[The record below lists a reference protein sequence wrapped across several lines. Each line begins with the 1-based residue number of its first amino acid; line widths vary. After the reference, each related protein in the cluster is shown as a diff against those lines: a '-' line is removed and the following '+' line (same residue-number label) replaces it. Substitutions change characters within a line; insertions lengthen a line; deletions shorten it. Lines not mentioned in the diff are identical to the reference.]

1 MSEFQRYDD
10 GENVGVNPS
19 TAPSMQDIID
29 ARLTRRGFVGGL
41 AAFAA
46 STALTPPAAAQG
58 ARPRAASTLTFSEVA
73 HGYDERDH
81 VAPGYTAKVL
91 IRWGDPI
98 IAGAPAF
105 DIARQTRESQEK
117 QFGYNNDFMAFM
129 PLPRGSRS
137 STSGLLFVNH
147 EYTNQNLMF
156 AGISARADVST
167 LTREQCEVDIA
178 AHGLAVVEVRK
189 RRAGWEVV
197 ADSAYNRRLTLWST
211 PFRLSGPAAGHA
223 RLKTDA
229 DPSGTRV
236 LGTINNCAGGVTPW
250 GTCLSGEENFNGY
263 FHGDASRTPE
273 AANHRRYGVQ
283 TFRGTPWGRFFE
295 RWDVEKNPNEPNRFG
310 WVVEVDPYDPRAVP
324 VKRTA
329 LGRLKHEGATCIVS
343 RDGRVALYMGDDER
357 FEYVYR
363 FVTAGRF
370 NPTNMG
376 ANRDLLD
383 TGTLSVAKFADDGTL
398 KWLPLVHGQGPL
410 TAANGFASQ
419 ADVLIEARRA
429 ADALGATPM
438 DRPEDVEPN
447 PVSGRVYIV
456 CTYNERRAA
465 ADAPNPR
472 ERINGPNPRV
482 RNLTGHIVE
491 LIAPGGAGSQ
501 GDHTAETYRW
511 EIFLKGGN
519 PATADSGAQYGAG
532 VPSANGWL
540 AAPDNVAFDPK
551 GRIWITTDGM
561 PTQVQPAVA
570 DGLFAAD
577 TTGPGRGVTKHFYSV
592 PRGAEMCGPTF
603 TPDGKTLFVAVQHPG
618 EETDSTFE
626 QPSTRWPDFNAAL
639 PPRPAV
645 VVITKNDGGDIG
657 S

>member
-1 MSEFQRYDD
+1 MSEYQRYDD
-10 GENVGVNPS
+10 GENIGVNPS
-19 TAPSMQDIID
+19 TAPSMRDIID

-41 AAFAA
+41 AALAA
-46 STALTPPAAAQG
+46 STALTPPAAAQQA
-58 ARPRAASTLTFSEVA
+58 ARPRAASSLTFSEVP

-91 IRWGDPI
+91 LRWGDPI

-105 DIARQTRESQEK
+105 DVARQTRESQEK
-117 QFGYNNDFMAFM
+117 QFGYNNDFLAFM

-156 AGISARADVST
+156 AGIAARADVAG

-178 AHGLAVVEVRK
+178 AHGLSVVELRK
-189 RRAGWEVV
+189 GRNGWEAV

-329 LGRLKHEGATCIVS
+329 LGRLKHEGATAIVS
-343 RDGRVALYMGDDER
+343 RDGRVAIYMGDDER

-370 NPTNMG
+370 NATNLA

-383 TGTLSVAKFADDGTL
+383 SGTLSVARFAADGTMT
-398 KWLPLVHGQGPL
+398 WLPLVHGQGPL

-419 ADVLIEARRA
+419 ADVLIETRRA
-429 ADALGATPM
+429 ADLLGATPM

-447 PVSGRVYIV
+447 PVSGRVYIA

-465 ADAPNPR
+465 ADAANPR
-472 ERINGPNPRV
+472 ERVNGPNPRV

-491 LIAPGGAGSQ
+491 LIAPGGAGTQ
-501 GDHTAETYRW
+501 GDHTTETYRW
-511 EIFLKGGN
+511 EIFIKCGN
-519 PATADSGAQYGAG
+519 PATADAGAQYGAG
-532 VPSANGWL
+532 TSANGWL

-561 PTQVQPAVA
+561 PTQVQPGVA

-577 TTGPGRGVTKHFYSV
+577 TAGPGRGVTKHFYSV

-603 TPDGKTLFVAVQHPG
+603 TPDGKTLFVAVQHPA
-618 EETDSTFE
+618 EETDSNFE
-626 QPSTRWPDFNAAL
+626 QPSTRWPDFQPSL

-645 VVITKNDGGDIG
+645 VVITKNDGGEIG

>member
-10 GENVGVNPS
+10 GEDIGVNPS
-19 TAPSMQDIID
+19 TAPSMQAVID

-41 AAFAA
+41 AALAA
-46 STALTPPAAAQG
+46 STALTDPAAAQQG
-58 ARPRAASTLTFSEVA
+58 ARPRAASTLTFSEVP

-81 VAPGYTAKVL
+81 VAPGYTAKIL
-91 IRWGDPI
+91 LRWGDPI
-98 IAGAPAF
+98 IAGAPPF
-105 DIARQTRESQEK
+105 DVARQTRESQEK

-129 PLPRGSRS
+129 PLPKGSRS

-147 EYTNQNLMF
+147 EYCNQNLMF
-156 AGISARADVST
+156 AGISARADVSS

-178 AHGLAVVEVRK
+178 GHGLSVVEVRK
-189 RRAGWEVV
+189 GRSGWEFVG
-197 ADSAYNRRLTLWST
+197 DSAYNRRLTLWST
-211 PFRLSGPAAGHA
+211 PFPALRAGGGPCAPQDRRRPDRHA
-223 RLKTDA
+223 RARHDQQLRRRRDA
-229 DPSGTRV
+229 VGHLPVGRGELQRLLPWRRDPH
-236 LGTINNCAGGVTPW
+236 AGG
-250 GTCLSGEENFNGY
+250 GEP
-263 FHGDASRTPE
+263 SPL
-273 AANHRRYGVQ
+273 RRA
-283 TFRGTPWGRFFE
+283 
-295 RWDVEKNPNEPNRFG
+295 DL
-310 WVVEVDPYDPRAVP
+310 PRHAVGP
-324 VKRTA
+324 LLRA
-329 LGRLKHEGATCIVS
+329 LGRREEPQRAEPLRLGGRGRPLRPALGAGEAHRARPHQARGRHCIVS

-370 NPTNMG
+370 NPNNMA

-383 TGTLSVAKFADDGTL
+383 SGTLSVARFEADGTM

-429 ADALGATPM
+429 ADVLGATPM

-447 PVSGRVYIV
+447 PVSGRVYIA

-465 ADAPNPR
+465 TDAQNAR
-472 ERINGPNPRV
+472 ERVNGPNPRV

-491 LIAPGGAGSQ
+491 LIAPGGTGSQ

-511 EIFLKGGN
+511 EIFIKCGN

-532 VPSANGWL
+532 TSANGWL

-561 PTQVQPAVA
+561 PTKSSPGSPTACSPPTPPAR
-570 DGLFAAD
+570 AARSPSASMRCRA
-577 TTGPGRGVTKHFYSV
+577 GQRCAGRPS
-592 PRGAEMCGPTF
+592 RPTAR
-603 TPDGKTLFVAVQHPG
+603 PCSSPC
-618 EETDSTFE
+618 
-626 QPSTRWPDFNAAL
+626 STRPRSPIRTSSGRRRAGRISSRTCRRAL
-639 PPRPAV
+639 RWW
-645 VVITKNDGGDIG
+645 
-657 S
+657 